1 MDRHF
6 ETPEQP
12 VAHMREVAVKR
23 SGFSN
28 WLGVEPVKT
37 WEGEP
42 EHTQHDS
49 PAPVLRPP
57 DPCNHERGGV
67 DVRSRPQ
74 VDIDG

>member
-37 WEGEP
+37 WGGEP

-49 PAPVLRPP
+49 PAPFLRP
-57 DPCNHERGGV
+57 
-67 DVRSRPQ
+67 S
-74 VDIDG
+74 

>member
-28 WLGVEPVKT
+28 WLGVEPVK
-37 WEGEP
+37 
-42 EHTQHDS
+42 HARAS
-49 PAPVLRPP
+49 PNTPSTTALRPSCGRP
-57 DPCNHERGGV
+57 DLMQP
-67 DVRSRPQ
+67 
-74 VDIDG
+74 

>member
-6 ETPEQP
+6 KTPEQP

-42 EHTQHDS
+42 EHS
-49 PAPVLRPP
+49 
-57 DPCNHERGGV
+57 
-67 DVRSRPQ
+67 
-74 VDIDG
+74 

>member
-1 MDRHF
+1 MDRPF

-49 PAPVLRPP
+49 PAPVLIPATMRVA
-57 DPCNHERGGV
+57 GL
-67 DVRSRPQ
+67 RSGAAHKS
-74 VDIDG
+74 I